1 MKVILLNRFKKIPTP
16 VPDLYI
22 IEPTVFGDNRGFFME
37 TYSKKEFQELG
48 IEKDFVQDNHSRSK
62 KGTLRGLH
70 FQKEFP
76 QAKLVRVIKGKV
88 FDVAVDIRKN
98 STTFGKWF
106 GVILSEEN
114 KRQFFIPEGFA
125 HGFLAL
131 TEIVEFTYKCSDY
144 YHPEDEG
151 GIIWNDYDI
160 AIDWPLEEYGI
171 VKPLLSEK
179 DKKWPMLEELKFS
192 RFGD

>member
-1 MKVILLNRFKKIPTP
+1 MAKFKKIPTP
-16 VPDLYI
+16 IPDLYI
-22 IEPTVFGDNRGFFME
+22 IEPTVFGDERGFFME
-37 TYSKKEFQELG
+37 TYNRKEFHEIG
-48 IEKDFVQDNHSRSK
+48 IHMDFVQDNHSRSK

-106 GVILSEEN
+106 GIVLSEEN

-151 GIIWNDYDI
+151 GVIWNDRKI
-160 AIDWPLEEYGI
+160 GIKWPLEEYGI
-171 VKPLLSEK
+171 DIPLLSEK

>member
-1 MKVILLNRFKKIPTP
+1 MAKFKKIATP
-16 VPDLYI
+16 IPDLYI
-22 IEPTVFGDNRGFFME
+22 IEPTVFGDERGFFME
-37 TYSKKEFQELG
+37 TYNKKEFQDLG
-48 IEKDFVQDNHSRSK
+48 IELEFVQDNHSRSK

-76 QAKLVRVIKGKV
+76 QAKLVRVIKGEV
-88 FDVAVDIRKN
+88 FDVVVDIRKN
-98 STTFGKWF
+98 LTTFGKWF

-114 KRQFFIPEGFA
+114 KKQFFIPEGFA

-151 GIIWNDYDI
+151 GIIWNDSDI
-160 AIDWPLEEYGI
+160 AIDWPLKEYGI
-171 VKPLLSEK
+171 NELILSDK
-179 DKKWPMLEELKFS
+179 DRKLPTVRDLQLG
-192 RFGD
+192 RFED

>member
-1 MKVILLNRFKKIPTP
+1 MAKFKKIPTP
-16 VPDLYI
+16 IPDLYI
-22 IEPTVFGDNRGFFME
+22 IEPTVFGDERGFFME

-48 IEKDFVQDNHSRSK
+48 IDMDFVQDNHSRSK

-151 GIIWNDYDI
+151 GIIWNDEDI
-160 AIDWPLEEYGI
+160 AIDWPLKEYGI
-171 VKPLLSEK
+171 NELILSDK
-179 DKKWPMLEELKFS
+179 DRKLPTLRELQLG
-192 RFGD
+192 RFED

>member
-1 MKVILLNRFKKIPTP
+1 MSKFKKIPTLI
-16 VPDLYI
+16 PDLYI

-37 TYSKKEFQELG
+37 TYSKKEFQEIG
-48 IEKDFVQDNHSRSK
+48 FDIDFVQDNHSRSK

-76 QAKLVRVIKGKV
+76 QAKLVRVIKGEV

-98 STTFGKWF
+98 SVTFGKWF
-106 GVILSEEN
+106 GVVLSEEN
-114 KRQFFIPEGFA
+114 KRQFLIPEGFA

-151 GIIWNDYDI
+151 GVIWNDSVI
-160 AIDWPLEEYGI
+160 GVKWPLEEYGI
-171 VKPLLSEK
+171 KEPLLSEK
-179 DKKWPMLEELKFS
+179 DKKWPTLKELKIS

>member
-1 MKVILLNRFKKIPTP
+1 MAKFKKIATSI
-16 VPDLYI
+16 PDLYI

-37 TYSKKEFQELG
+37 TYSKKEFHE
-48 IEKDFVQDNHSRSK
+48 ICVDIDFVQDNHSRSK

-76 QAKLVRVIKGKV
+76 QAKLVRVIKGEV
-88 FDVAVDIRKN
+88 YDVAIDLRKN

-114 KRQFFIPEGFA
+114 KKQFFIPEGFA

-151 GIIWNDYDI
+151 GLIWNDSDI
-160 AIDWPLEEYGI
+160 AIEWPFEEYGI
-171 VKPLLSEK
+171 DELLLSEK
-179 DKKWPMLEELKFS
+179 DKKWPMLKELQLGTFEH
-192 RFGD
+192 